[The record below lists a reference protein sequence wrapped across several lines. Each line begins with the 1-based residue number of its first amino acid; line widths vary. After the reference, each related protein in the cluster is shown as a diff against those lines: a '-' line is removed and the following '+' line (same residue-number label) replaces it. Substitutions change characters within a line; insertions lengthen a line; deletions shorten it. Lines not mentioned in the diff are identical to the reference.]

1 MALFEQRRRE
11 LQLRRELL
19 RLRSAELRLSLHLH
33 ARALETPLA
42 IADEAR
48 AGARWLREHPEWPL
62 GALATLLVLRPRRV
76 LRWGG
81 RLWWGW
87 RMWHRAQRLL
97 RAVAAPR

>member
-42 IADEAR
+42 IADEVR
-48 AGARWLREHPEWPL
+48 AGVRWLRDHPEWPL
-62 GALATLLVLRPRRV
+62 GALATLLLLRPRRV
-76 LRWGG
+76 WRWGG

-87 RMWHRAQRLL
+87 RLWHRAQRLL